1 MSAKYIKKIIDI
13 LKISIHKN
21 IIFVAGNEKIANK
34 IKENFVDN
42 EILISLN
49 PTNESMLNTILN

>member
-1 MSAKYIKKIIDI
+1 MVYFLKIIDI

-42 EILISLN
+42 EVSISLN
-49 PTNESMLNTILN
+49 PTNEAMLHTILN